1 MTTSS
6 SVCKHMFLAHTVY
19 AHDLCFETRK
29 GGSFEAG
36 EFSVSSLEFHQPS
49 DDNEVRQEKINQKIK
64 VSIEQIRSVISCIAN
79 CSNASEEQAEAL
91 AVLAA
96 QASNV
101 KRNFESTDNNWSKRQ
116 RR

>member
-1 MTTSS
+1 M
-6 SVCKHMFLAHTVY
+6 CKHMFLAHRVY
-19 AHDLCFETRK
+19 GHNLCFETRK
-29 GGSFEAG
+29 GVSFEAG
-36 EFSVSSLEFHQPS
+36 DFSVSSLESHHPS
-49 DDNEVRQEKINQKIK
+49 DNNEVGQKKINQKIK

-96 QASNV
+96 QASYV